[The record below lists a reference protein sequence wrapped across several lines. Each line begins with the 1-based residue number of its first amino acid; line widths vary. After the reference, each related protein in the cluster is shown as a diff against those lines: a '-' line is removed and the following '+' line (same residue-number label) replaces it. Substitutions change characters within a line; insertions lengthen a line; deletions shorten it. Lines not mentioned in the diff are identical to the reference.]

1 MFKFAMTKEEIVS
14 TVANLRNGTMAR
26 IKYVTELPMKAEFA
40 KQGYKILKVTETTAR
55 FGVKYANLSA
65 VKEKQSDSVKPERQ
79 NNYEWVV
86 ENKIAH
92 NNNTNKDYIRF
103 APLKKYGSNKHT
115 NLIFVDTTG
124 KYFSF
129 DGKELP
135 TDFKNMVQ
143 NSYWNK
149 NHETPDIQTVLLE
162 NVILLKTKSA
172 K

>member
-1 MFKFAMTKEEIVS
+1 MFRFAMTKEEIVS
-14 TVANLRNGTMAR
+14 TVTNLRNGTMAR
-26 IKYVTELPMKAEFA
+26 IEYVTELPMKAEFA

-55 FGVKYANLSA
+55 FGVKYSNLSA
-65 VKEKQSDSVKPERQ
+65 VKEKQESSKSEKT
-79 NNYEWVV
+79 NNFEWIV
-86 ENKIAH
+86 ENKLAH
-92 NNNTNKDYIRF
+92 NTNTGKDYIRF
-103 APLKKYGSNKHT
+103 APLKKSGSNKHT

-135 TDFKNMVQ
+135 ADFKNMVQ

-149 NHETPDIQTVLLE
+149 KHETPDIQTVLLE